1 MDQSTLDAPE
11 KRQSP
16 EEQTNQSQAD
26 IPTEALSDDSLAMV
40 RNILFGEQVRE
51 NKANLS
57 SLERF
62 VKTSF
67 TTLQEDMQQQV
78 DTLHQRI
85 QTQQD
90 ETQNRIDQETQDM
103 RQSMQQQRKELLGR
117 IKEIQEQLHTNK
129 VDRHALSSLLSNVA
143 KELADEPA

>member
-11 KRQSP
+11 THQSP
-16 EEQTNQSQAD
+16 EEQADSPQANM
-26 IPTEALSDDSLAMV
+26 PNEALTDDSLALV

-51 NKANLS
+51 NKANLT

-67 TTLQEDMQQQV
+67 TSLQEEMQQHV

-85 QTQQD
+85 QTQHD
-90 ETQNRIDQETQDM
+90 ETQQRIDQETQDI

-117 IKEIQEQLHTNK
+117 IKETQDQLQNNK
-129 VDRHALSSLLSNVA
+129 VDRHALSSLLTNVA